1 MNLKMFP
8 TFQTHLT
15 YICKMIEFMYEHAA
29 RTWAYQQKAWFGR
42 ESKVFY
48 DAKEKRWICHVLDEE
63 QVDSQPTTPKSFPRL
78 FYNL

>member
-1 MNLKMFP
+1 MTNSKTFP

-48 DAKEKRWICHVLDEE
+48 DAKEKRWICHVLDKGEE
-63 QVDSQPTTPKSFPRL
+63 K
-78 FYNL
+78 